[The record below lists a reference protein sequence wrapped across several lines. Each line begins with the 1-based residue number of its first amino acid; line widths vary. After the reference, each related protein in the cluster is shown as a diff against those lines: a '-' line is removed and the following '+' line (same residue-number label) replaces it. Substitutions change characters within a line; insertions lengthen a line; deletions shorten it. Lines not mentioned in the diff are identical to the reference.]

1 MILFSDMTRTRQQ
14 FLELLRA
21 GLWGERAD
29 ESLFREGADWKKI
42 LKTAREQA
50 VQSVVMDGI
59 ETLPAEAWPPREII
73 HRMMIDRTINI
84 QMHGLLNRT
93 VNEVAEALDAAG
105 IPSVLLK
112 GQGVAKNYAR
122 PESRSC
128 GDIDLYVGEC
138 NFRRAIEVI
147 SGMKN
152 DSLKVGI
159 ECDHHVQISLNQ
171 VEIELHKKADYM
183 PGTRMNRDLQQ
194 WTIESIDSN
203 FSTGSL
209 PSWDNAGT
217 KVSLA
222 PATFDAFFILHHA
235 VRHMTTG
242 GIGFRQLC
250 DWTMYL
256 HRNHAHIDIEVL
268 KSKLER
274 FQMTAIWQEFGILAV
289 RHLGLPI
296 EELPLAPASTDS
308 SKTGRIL
315 DQIFISGN
323 FGHADAN
330 RKDNR
335 KTGYM
340 KRKWRDFSYQSSR
353 LIMLFRLFPQ
363 YSAHYFMSW
372 ASGGIGRLLSRK

>member
-1 MILFSDMTRTRQQ
+1 MTMTATRQQ
-14 FLELLRA
+14 FLELLKA
-21 GLWGERAD
+21 GLWGEKAD
-29 ESLFREGADWKKI
+29 GSLFKEGADWRKI
-42 LKTAREQA
+42 MKTARQQTVQA
-50 VQSVVMDGI
+50 VILYGI
-59 ETLPAEAWPPREII
+59 ETLPEEAWPPKEVI
-73 HRMMIDRTINI
+73 HRLMMDRTRNV
-84 QMHGLLNRT
+84 QMHRLLNST
-93 VNEVAEALDAAG
+93 LNDVVQTLDSAG

-112 GQGVAKNYAR
+112 GQGVAQNYAK

-138 NFRRAIEVI
+138 NFTRAIEVI

-203 FSTGSL
+203 FGTGSL

-250 DWTMYL
+250 DWAMYL
-256 HRNHAHIDIEVL
+256 HRNHAHIDAEAL
-268 KSKLER
+268 KNKLER
-274 FQMTAIWQEFGILAV
+274 YHMTAIWQEFGILAV

-308 SKTGRIL
+308 SKTGKLL

-323 FGHADAN
+323 FGHADTN
-330 RKDNR
+330 RKE
-335 KTGYM
+335 KKEEGYM

-353 LIMLFRLFPQ
+353 LMMLFSIFPS
-363 YSAHYFMSW
+363 YTVNYFLRW
-372 ASGGIGRLLSRK
+372 ARGGVCRLLSRK

>member
-1 MILFSDMTRTRQQ
+1 MTRTRQQ

-21 GLWGERAD
+21 GLWGEKAD

-138 NFRRAIEVI
+138 NFRRAIGVI

-183 PGTRMNRDLQQ
+183 PGTRMNSDLQQ

-203 FSTGSL
+203 FSTDSL
-209 PSWDNAGT
+209 PYWDNAGT

-256 HRNHAHIDIEVL
+256 HCNHANIDIAAL

-274 FQMTAIWQEFGILAV
+274 YHMRAIWQEFGILAV
-289 RHLGLPI
+289 SHLGLPI

-308 SKTGRIL
+308 SKTEKIL

-340 KRKWRDFSYQSSR
+340 KRKWRDFTYQSSR
-353 LIMLFRLFPQ
+353 LIMLSRLFPQ
-363 YSAHYFMSW
+363 YSTHYFMSW
-372 ASGGIGRLLSRK
+372 ASGGIRRLLSRK

>member
-1 MILFSDMTRTRQQ
+1 MTRTRQQ

-93 VNEVAEALDAAG
+93 ANEVVEALDAAG
-105 IPSVLLK
+105 ITSVLLK

-128 GDIDLYVGEC
+128 GDIDLYVGEY
-138 NFRRAIEVI
+138 NFTRAIEVI

-183 PGTRMNRDLQQ
+183 PGTRMNRDFQQ
-194 WTIESIDSN
+194 WTIESIDNN

-209 PSWDNAGT
+209 PSWNNAGT

-256 HRNHAHIDIEVL
+256 HCNHAHIDIDAL

-274 FQMTAIWQEFGILAV
+274 YHMRAIWQEFGILAV

-308 SKTGRIL
+308 SKTGQIL

-323 FGHADAN
+323 FGHADTN
-330 RKDNR
+330 RKYNR
-335 KTGYM
+335 KAGYM

-372 ASGGIGRLLSRK
+372 ASGGIGRLLSSK

>member
-1 MILFSDMTRTRQQ
+1 MTRTRQQ

-21 GLWGERAD
+21 GLWGEKAD

-93 VNEVAEALDAAG
+93 VNEVVEALDAAG

-203 FSTGSL
+203 FGTGSL
-209 PSWDNAGT
+209 PYWNNGGT

-256 HRNHAHIDIEVL
+256 HCNHAHIDAEAL

-274 FQMTAIWQEFGILAV
+274 YHMTAIWQEFGILAV

-308 SKTGRIL
+308 SKTERIL

-335 KTGYM
+335 KAGYM

-353 LIMLFRLFPQ
+353 LIMLFRLFPK
-363 YSAHYFMSW
+363 YSAHYFISW